1 MLGMSYLML
10 AIAAATA
17 LYLGVAL
24 WRPERF

>member
-1 MLGMSYLML
+1 MSYLML
-10 AIAAATA
+10 AIVAATA

>member
-1 MLGMSYLML
+1 ML

>member
-1 MLGMSYLML
+1 MSYLML